1 MTLTVEESIEKETA
15 LADSIP
21 FVDIAVHVNRLP
33 FKLQLAFLCSC
44 YERILPTYML
54 VDGVD
59 GWGDISILQ
68 FILDDLWK
76 CIKKVDIQSEVI
88 ADLINKL
95 AEIFIEDDDNE
106 DYGCN
111 LRDGTP
117 YLFIAEGVVKFVECL
132 LKYLQSRNID
142 DYLEIFVELIYI
154 FREYFSTYMP
164 NIDSKWELEK
174 PFIEKNAFI
183 MNSVLVQ
190 NELQKQIL
198 DLEILKN
205 INELTPD
212 TILTF
217 RNNACPSEIGI
228 LGSLE
233 EVRAN
238 IE

>member
-1 MTLTVEESIEKETA
+1 MILTVEAAIEKNTG

-21 FVDIAVHVNRLP
+21 FADVAVYVNRLS
-33 FKLQLAFLCSC
+33 FKQQLAFLCSC

-54 VDGVD
+54 VDGVN

-68 FILDDLWK
+68 FILNDLWK
-76 CIKKVDIQSEVI
+76 CVEKVDIQPELI
-88 ADLINKL
+88 ADLLNKL
-95 AEIFIEDDDNE
+95 AGIFIEDDENE

-117 YLFIAEGVVKFVECL
+117 YLFIAEGVVKFVERV
-132 LKYLQSRNID
+132 LKYIQSRNID
-142 DYLEIFVELIYI
+142 DYLEIFFELVYVV
-154 FREYFSTYMP
+154 REYFATYMP
-164 NIDSKWELEK
+164 NIDSEWEKK
-174 PFIEKNAFI
+174 PFVEENAFI

-190 NELQKQIL
+190 NELQKQML

-217 RNNACPSEIGI
+217 RNNACLSGIGI